1 MSAPTLK
8 APLQIGP
15 YDALTVVAG
24 LFGLL
29 ALLAL
34 TAFVVNFGA
43 TLSDFS
49 AFLTL
54 SSASADSSVFVGK
67 TKMPVSTIIKTVRM
81 KRRIMAI

>member
-15 YDALTVVAG
+15 YDALTVTAG

-49 AFLTL
+49 AFFTAGTL
-54 SSASADSSVFVGK
+54 ARADQAALAYDLEAFRATYRDAFPGA
-67 TKMPVSTIIKTVRM
+67 PDGYG
-81 KRRIMAI
+81 